1 MLKRLLR
8 TSRLLSAGKS
18 PGWEAYRSRRH
29 EQTIPERL
37 DTLRGLVGAAPGAA
51 PAASAELAK
60 LLFDCIGPVPA
71 TVQELRRLV
80 DRLGS
85 ARDDDA
91 ERVRGHL
98 ASALFETS
106 DAATAVDLAI
116 GLVDRAGPLGYDHL
130 SIAALEH
137 LHLFGVET
145 AKIGAECMALM
156 REQSAHQAAFE
167 RELADATRSI
177 AVVGNSPVGLGLGQG
192 AEIDGHDVVI
202 RFNNY
207 SDDAIHAADY
217 GRRTTVWARA
227 ATHTTVWHRPTASFD
242 FVLFTGVDRRYHG
255 PKFWDVLE
263 AHRAG
268 ARPVFVPT
276 RVYVDLVQRLGFPP
290 SGGLQILHWL
300 RSLRGPLVENGVRPY
315 GFRMDDQEAN
325 RSSHYFKDL
334 TSRQSYWHNWAAEG
348 AFFRSAIM
356 A

>member
-1 MLKRLLR
+1 MLTRLFR
-8 TSRLLSAGKS
+8 KSRSLSRGNGA
-18 PGWEAYRSRRH
+18 GWEAYRSRRH

-37 DTLRGLVGAAPGAA
+37 ESLRSLVGGSPRAA
-51 PAASAELAK
+51 PAAAAELGK

-71 TVQELRRLV
+71 TVQELRRMV
-80 DRLGS
+80 DRLASTG
-85 ARDDDA
+85 DDEA
-91 ERVRGHL
+91 ERLRGHL
-98 ASALFETS
+98 ACALFETS
-106 DAATAVDLAI
+106 DAAAGVEIAS
-116 GLVDRAGPLGYDHL
+116 GLVDRSGPQGYDAL

-145 AKIGAECMALM
+145 GKIGPECMALM
-156 REQSAHQAAFE
+156 REQPVHQAAFE
-167 RELADATRSI
+167 RELADPSRSI

-207 SDDAIHAADY
+207 SDDAVHVADY

-227 ATHTTVWHRPTASFD
+227 ATHTTVWRRPAAAFD
-242 FVLFTGVDRRYHG
+242 FILFTGVDRRYHG

-263 AHRAG
+263 AYRAG
-268 ARPVFVPT
+268 ARPGFVPT

-325 RSSHYFKDL
+325 RSTHYFKDL
-334 TSRQSYWHNWAAEG
+334 TSRPSYWHNWAAEG
-348 AFFRSAIM
+348 AYFRSAIM
-356 A
+356 T